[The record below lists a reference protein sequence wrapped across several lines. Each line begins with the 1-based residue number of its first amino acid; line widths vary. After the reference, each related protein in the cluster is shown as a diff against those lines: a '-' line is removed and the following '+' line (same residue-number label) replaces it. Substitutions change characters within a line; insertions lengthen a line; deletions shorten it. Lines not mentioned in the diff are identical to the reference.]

1 MRLDGVALL
10 HDSSIRASLNDAD
23 SRFADLTAPII
34 LCFRHPGRVV
44 SPVEQER
51 CIWSE
56 RLVRRGKG
64 WRWLTG
70 AGVRRPLLDYRV

>member
-10 HDSSIRASLNDAD
+10 HDCSIRASLN
-23 SRFADLTAPII
+23 SRFADLTALII
-34 LCFRHPGRVV
+34 LCFRDPGCVV

-51 CIWSE
+51 CIWLA
-56 RLVRRGKG
+56 RLVRRGRG

-70 AGVRRPLLDYRV
+70 AGIMRQLGDYHV